1 MNKIIL
7 SKEEWTIQ
15 EEKGKLK
22 FIIKT
27 ISYFLKNAI
36 LFTLFS
42 YLINAIL
49 GNEWTRS
56 VWQFLFTGLIYLC
69 SFLLLGVIL
78 SFSEWRMYKNLKDG
92 KFTNKP
98 KSLINLFVAIKGANM
113 MSIVAAVFGTD
124 YINVD
129 NYNLKMYT
137 IIFFTSTLLIGYSV
151 KAFFSWD
158 HIRDLLK
165 KEWNIEC

>member
-1 MNKIIL
+1 MNNIIL
-7 SKEEWTIQ
+7 SKEEWDIL
-15 EEKGKLK
+15 EEKGKFK

-36 LFTLFS
+36 LFTFFS

-49 GNEWTRS
+49 GNEWTHS
-56 VWQFLFTGLIYLC
+56 VRQFLFTGIIYLC
-69 SFLLLGVIL
+69 SFLFLGVIL
-78 SFSEWRMYKNLKDG
+78 SFCEWKMYKNLKDG

-98 KSLINLFVAIKGANM
+98 KRLINLFVAIKGANM

-129 NYNLKMYT
+129 EYDLKMYT
-137 IIFFTSTLLIGYSV
+137 IMFFITTLLVGYSV

-158 HIRDLLK
+158 QIRDILK
-165 KEWNIEC
+165 KEWDIKY